1 MLIVALPLARV
12 VATEV
17 YPPPDS
23 VTDPVGVG
31 LPVPPL
37 TATVT
42 VRDCAVV
49 MLDAVGVTVTVGV
62 VLAGVVTETVADPE
76 ALL

>member
-1 MLIVALPLARV
+1 MLIVALPLPRV
-12 VATEV
+12 AAAEV
-17 YPPPDS
+17 YPPPLS
-23 VTDPVGVG
+23 VTVPVGVG

-42 VRDCAVV
+42 ERGCAVV
-49 MLDAVGVTVTVGV
+49 MLEADGVTATVGV
-62 VLAGVVTETVADPE
+62 VFAATVTVTDALPE